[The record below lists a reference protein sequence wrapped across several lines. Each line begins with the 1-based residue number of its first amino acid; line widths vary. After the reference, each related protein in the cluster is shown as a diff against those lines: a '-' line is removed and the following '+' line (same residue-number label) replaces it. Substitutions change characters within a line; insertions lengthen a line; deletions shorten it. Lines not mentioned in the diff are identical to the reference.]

1 MKILITGGAGFIG
14 SHTAVALTEAGY
26 TPVIIDNFSNAER
39 WIIQRMEEII
49 SGRIR
54 VYEGNCNNPQFV
66 NSVFLKERGIGGI
79 IHFAAHKAVG
89 ESMQKPL
96 LYYHN
101 NINSLL
107 TILTVMQKHTVPNI
121 VFSSS
126 ATVYGEPDANPL
138 TENAPR
144 KKATNPYGNTKSIA
158 EDILHDVVAS
168 GADIAAIP
176 LRYFNPI
183 GAHTSHMIGEL
194 PNGVPSNLVPYI
206 TQTAAGIR
214 DSLTIFGNDYD
225 TPDGT
230 CIRDFIH
237 VMDLAD
243 AHVAAITYLNT
254 QKKPFFDIFNVGTG
268 KGTSVMELIVAF
280 EKANNISL
288 NYTIGPRRA
297 GDISACWADTTKIN
311 TVIGWHAQRSITQAM
326 KDAWAWQTSLAKK

>member
-243 AHVAAITYLNT
+243 AHVSAITYLNT

-280 EKANNISL
+280 EKANNVSL
-288 NYTIGPRRA
+288 NYTIGPRRP